1 MITKMNTE
9 ILTMTT
15 TKTIKSIAITGSII
29 LPDNITEKDFYNM
42 WYHFLKQQKLDFK
55 GKTTF
60 IKNQI
65 EIDNSDEPE
74 LPF

>member
-42 WYHFLKQQKLDFK
+42 WYYFLKQQKLDFK

>member
-42 WYHFLKQQKLDFK
+42 WYNFLKQQKLDFK

>member
-1 MITKMNTE
+1 
-9 ILTMTT
+9 MTT

-42 WYHFLKQQKLDFK
+42 WYYFLKQQKLDFK

>member
-1 MITKMNTE
+1 
-9 ILTMTT
+9 MTT

-29 LPDNITEKDFYNM
+29 LPDNITEKDFYNL
-42 WYHFLKQQKLDFK
+42 WYLFLKQQKLDFK

>member
-15 TKTIKSIAITGSII
+15 TKTIKSIAITGSIM

-42 WYHFLKQQKLDFK
+42 WYYFLKQQKLDFK